1 LIKSLSARRSSTQ
14 AAEAEAVLALL
25 GKRKE
30 IMIVESIGSVLKK
43 KGQDISSVAPGA
55 TVHEAIAL
63 MATNNVGAVLVI
75 SEGSLV
81 GIITIR
87 DFGRKVV
94 LEGKSA
100 REVRVQEI
108 MTSSLITVTPETNV
122 LKAMAMMTD
131 HHIRHLPVLE
141 HGELSGIV
149 SMADL
154 VNEVVTGQAFV
165 IDQLQRYI
173 GQV

>member
-1 LIKSLSARRSSTQ
+1 LSLCSRTLLKYKAEDKSTL
-14 AAEAEAVLALL
+14 VLFSE
-25 GKRKE
+25 RKE
-30 IMIVESIGSVLKK
+30 IMVIESIGSVLKK
-43 KGQDISSVAPGA
+43 KGHEISSVAPGA

-63 MATNNVGAVLVI
+63 MAAKNVGAVLVI
-75 SEGSLV
+75 SEGTLV
-81 GIITIR
+81 GIISIR

-100 REVRVQEI
+100 RDVRVQEI
-108 MTSSLITVTPETNV
+108 MTSSLITVTPETTV
-122 LKAMAMMTD
+122 LEAMALMTR

-141 HGELSGIV
+141 QGKLDGIV

-154 VNEVVTGQAFV
+154 VSEVVSGQAFA

-173 GQV
+173 SQA

>member
-1 LIKSLSARRSSTQ
+1 LSLCSRTLLKYKAEDKSTL
-14 AAEAEAVLALL
+14 VLFSE
-25 GKRKE
+25 RKE
-30 IMIVESIGSVLKK
+30 IMVIESIGSVLKK
-43 KGQDISSVAPGA
+43 KGHEISSVAPGA

-63 MATNNVGAVLVI
+63 MAAKNVGAVLVI
-75 SEGSLV
+75 SEGTLV
-81 GIITIR
+81 GIISIR

-100 REVRVQEI
+100 RDVRVQEI
-108 MTSSLITVTPETNV
+108 MTSSLITVTPETTV
-122 LKAMAMMTD
+122 LEAMALMTR

-141 HGELSGIV
+141 RGKLDGIV

-154 VNEVVTGQAFV
+154 VSEVVSGQAFA

-173 GQV
+173 SQA

>member
-1 LIKSLSARRSSTQ
+1 MSLCSRTLLKYKAEDKSTL
-14 AAEAEAVLALL
+14 VLFSE
-25 GKRKE
+25 RKE
-30 IMIVESIGSVLKK
+30 IMVIESIGSVLKK
-43 KGQDISSVAPGA
+43 KGHEISSVAPGA

-63 MATNNVGAVLVI
+63 MAAKNVGAVLVI

-81 GIITIR
+81 GIISIR

-100 REVRVQEI
+100 RDVRVQEI
-108 MTSSLITVTPETNV
+108 MTSSLITVTPETTV
-122 LKAMAMMTD
+122 LEAMALMTR

-141 HGELSGIV
+141 QGKLDGIV

-154 VNEVVTGQAFV
+154 VSEVVSGQAFA
-165 IDQLQRYI
+165 IDQLQKYI
-173 GQV
+173 SQS